1 MGNISM
7 VKRKMVIVGGG
18 SAGWMAA
25 AYLQAA
31 LAKNPRGDVE
41 ITLIESPDIPRISV
55 GEATVPNI
63 HHILTTIGIQLLDFM
78 KATDAT
84 FKQSIKYVDWVQNDG
99 SFYHHPFSRYKSQ
112 PLDTAG
118 LDWLN
123 SNGAVPFMETV
134 SAQPQ
139 ICDMGLAPLM
149 LTKWDFGPPLTYA
162 FHMNAQKFAD
172 LLTKIATERGAT
184 HLRDNVVDMEMKE
197 DGNIAAVLTETGQRI
212 EADLFVDCT
221 GFRAALIEKKL
232 DVGWDDCSQWLLCDR
247 ASVMHIPYDHY
258 YPGSVRPYTTAT
270 ALSNGWVW
278 DIPLQNARSIG
289 YVHSS
294 GYISE
299 EDAEKELRKYGGP
312 HSEELSSRQI
322 KFKVGRRE
330 KAWVKNCISIGL
342 SGGFIE
348 PLESTGLYLSDLA
361 SVMLAEHFPFRD
373 EDNEAMAFRV
383 NRVMTNRFY
392 EILDFINMH
401 YCLTKRTDTEFWRE
415 VQKPE
420 RINDRLKAK
429 FDYWKIK
436 PPSASDF
443 EDQMLPNQS
452 GAPMAKNSFPGDHR
466 APIDGAGLWDFHSYE
481 CIMYGM
487 DYLVDEYRGKNGK
500 PLGLPPMPRDILSR
514 IQAAPQKLPPHEIWL
529 QRVLG
534 MKEFPGVRDP
544 RWCSH
549 AKA

>member
-1 MGNISM
+1 MTT
-7 VKRKMVIVGGG
+7 RKLVIVGGG

-31 LAKNPRGDVE
+31 LAKNPRGNVE

-63 HHILTTIGIQLLDFM
+63 HHILSVIGIPLIDFM
-78 KATDAT
+78 KETEAT
-84 FKQSIKYVDWVQNDG
+84 FKQSIKYVDWVLNDG
-99 SFYHHPFSRYKSQ
+99 SFYHHPFSRYGAK
-112 PLDTAG
+112 PLDNAG
-118 LDWLN
+118 LSWLH

-134 SAQPQ
+134 SAQPK

-162 FHMNAQKFAD
+162 FHMNAHKFAD
-172 LLTKIATERGAT
+172 LLTSIAVERGAT
-184 HLRDNVVDMEMKE
+184 HIRDNVTDIEMKE
-197 DGNIAAVLTETGQRI
+197 DGNIAAVLTEGGSRL

-221 GFRAALIEKKL
+221 GFRSVLIEKKMG
-232 DVGWDDCSQWLLCDR
+232 VGWQDCSDWLLCDR
-247 ASVMHIPYDHY
+247 AVAMHIPYDHY

-278 DIPLQNARSIG
+278 DIPLQNARSLG

-294 GYISE
+294 SYIDLD
-299 EDAEKELRKYGGP
+299 DAEKEIRKYGGP
-312 HSEELSSRQI
+312 HSEELPSRVI
-322 KFKVGRRE
+322 NFKVGRRE
-330 KAWVKNCISIGL
+330 KAWVKNCLCIGL
-342 SGGFIE
+342 AGGFIE

-373 EDNEAMAFRV
+373 EDNETMAYRV
-383 NRVMTNRFY
+383 NRIMANRFY
-392 EILDFINMH
+392 EVLDFINMH

-436 PPSASDF
+436 PPSPSDF
-443 EDQMLPNQS
+443 EDQMLPTQS
-452 GAPMAKNSFPGDHR
+452 GASLANSGFPGDDR
-466 APIDGAGLWDFHSYE
+466 PPIDVAGLWDHASYE

-487 DYLVDEYRGKNGK
+487 DFLVDEYRGKDGK
-500 PLGLPPMPRDILSR
+500 PLELPPMPVDILNR
-514 IQAAPQKLPPHEIWL
+514 LKAAPQKLPPHEVWL
-529 QRVLG
+529 QRILG
-534 MKEFPGVRDP
+534 MKQYPGQRDP

-549 AKA
+549 AKD

>member
-1 MGNISM
+1 M
-7 VKRKMVIVGGG
+7 VSRKLVIVGGG
-18 SAGWMAA
+18 SSGWMAA

-63 HHILTTIGIQLLDFM
+63 HHILNVIGIPLVEFM
-78 KATDAT
+78 KKTDAT
-84 FKQSIKYVDWVQNDG
+84 FKQSIKYVDWEKNDG
-99 SFYHHPFSRYKSQ
+99 SFYHHPFSHYRKT
-112 PLDTAG
+112 PLDSSG
-118 LDWLN
+118 LDWLH

-139 ICDMGLAPLM
+139 ICDMGLSPLM
-149 LTKWDFGPPLTYA
+149 LGKWDFGAPLTYA

-172 LLTKIATERGAT
+172 LLTTISTARGVT
-184 HLRDNVVDMEMKE
+184 HVRENVTDIEMKE
-197 DGNIAAVLTETGQRI
+197 DGNIAAVNTDTGGRY
-212 EADLFVDCT
+212 EADLFVDCS
-221 GFRAALIEKKL
+221 GFRAIMSEKKL
-232 DVGWDDCSQWLLCDR
+232 GVGWKDCSQWLLCSR
-247 ASVMHIPYDHY
+247 AVAMHIPYDTF

-278 DIPLQNARSIG
+278 DIPLQNARSLG
-289 YVHSS
+289 YVHSPD
-294 GYISE
+294 YISI
-299 EDAEKELRKYGGP
+299 EDAEREIRKYGGP
-312 HSEELSSRQI
+312 HSENLPSRVI
-322 KFKVGRRE
+322 DFKVGHRE

-342 SGGFIE
+342 SSSFIE

-383 NRVMTNRFY
+383 NRIMTNRFY
-392 EILDFINMH
+392 EVLDFINMH
-401 YCLTKRTDTEFWRE
+401 YCLTKRTDTAFWRE

-420 RINDRLKAK
+420 RINDRLQAK

-436 PPSASDF
+436 PPTKSDF
-443 EDQMLPNQS
+443 EDQMLPTQS
-452 GAPMAKNSFPGDHR
+452 GASMKAGNFPGDHR
-466 APIDGAGLWDFHSYE
+466 APIDAAGLWNFNSYE

-487 DYLVDEYRGKNGK
+487 NYLVDEYRGKNGK
-500 PLGLPPMPRDILSR
+500 PLGLPPMSRDILTR
-514 IQAAPQKLPPHEIWL
+514 LQAAPQKLPPHEVWL
-529 QRVLG
+529 QKVLG
-534 MKEFPGVRDP
+534 MKQYPGVRDP

-549 AKA
+549 APQ